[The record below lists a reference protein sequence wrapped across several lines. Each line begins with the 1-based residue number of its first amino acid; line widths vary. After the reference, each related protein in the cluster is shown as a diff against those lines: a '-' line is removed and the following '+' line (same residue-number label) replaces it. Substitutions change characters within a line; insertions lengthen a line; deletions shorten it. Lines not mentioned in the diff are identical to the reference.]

1 MLRQVSELVELMATN
16 RLNGGD
22 MADDDEISDAIPRE
36 MLSRSKRHLEGRSR
50 RMSSDSMSRS
60 MRDLASG
67 SLGRA
72 AGLFAGGGNPLENAA
87 LGSSHADDE
96 EALRWAALEKL
107 PTYNR
112 VRTSIFYKQTGS
124 VRQVDVQKDL
134 STADMHH
141 LLHKLHHT
149 SGTEE
154 DHLLVRL
161 RKRLDRLVCT
171 THMIPSTSICNFDVI

>member
-1 MLRQVSELVELMATN
+1 MA
-16 RLNGGD
+16 D
-22 MADDDEISDAIPRE
+22 EDDDEIRNGIPGGT
-36 MLSRSKRHLEGRSR
+36 LSRSRRHSEGRSLR
-50 RMSSDSMSRS
+50 ISSDSMSRS

-112 VRTSIFYKQTGS
+112 VRTSIFQKHAGS
-124 VRQVDVQKDL
+124 VREVDVQKDL

-149 SGTEE
+149 SGNED

-171 THMIPSTSICNFDVI
+171 THMIPPTSIYNLM